1 MNIVLDVL
9 RLRRVKLD
17 YISPPICPVVMSG
30 SGSSIMVEIV
40 GAPEPPTALMFSGQ
54 CSRFLT
60 WTSPAGTI
68 CTSLYRANNP
78 NDILTTYTLIS
89 ECVPTGSVSVCSPG
103 WWKYSTS
110 TADGVESDQSQPI
123 YSPGGAPV
131 IFPVDQIA
139 GAVRV
144 NLYKNP
150 NPLNPVGSYPLV
162 LSTISKS
169 IIEVC
174 DLTGCY
180 RLQVISDDGPS
191 ELSQTICRTEPSNCC
206 PSPGCP
212 SNYQWDSVLC
222 SCVPGGLTGIAGPLA
237 NSCMGAAYSSELT
250 AIGGDE
256 PFTWTLL
263 GGTLPNGL
271 TLHTGV
277 FSGFTAPIT
286 GTATV
291 AGDFIFTA
299 QVEDSNGT
307 IVSDTFTIH
316 ILGITQGSVL
326 PNGNTD
332 TAYSVQL
339 AGAGGIAPYLFSLD
353 GGSFPPGLS
362 MDSAG
367 LITGTATDLDT
378 ESVTVG
384 ILDATGNSCEL
395 ALTISIVGCPAV
407 SAYPAINWTPGIA
420 NPWPTMEILDTKRR
434 NVLIQL
440 SNASGPG
447 NLLLDAI
454 SSITKAYTV
463 EYSDSG
469 AGKMY
474 GTAWMGY
481 DPVNDLVIIAS
492 REVAGI
498 KYWTRFNPATGVFS
512 APGTQ
517 GIDIGQD
524 NFLRRLAV
532 DTKRGHVVGVAHG
545 TKKFQVVE
553 ITPSTFT
560 NLGVSADVWSNLRH
574 CCYNEVSDK
583 FVLLGQAANPA
594 IAYVDPVTFVVTV
607 SSLAIQSGGA
617 ANNLIHSLPG
627 TPWVAFVDSTSRLV
641 IVDTVADT
649 LYWNPTEIIGIQ
661 IPPTPANAIQ
671 DFSYNTCSGIFTVA
685 TEGYIQQY
693 DVLNKTF
700 VQRINAPGGLGGYYS
715 MIFDPAANL
724 TYCLVGNSPA
734 DATPRHIITI

>member
-17 YISPPICPVVMSG
+17 YVSPPICPVVMSG

-54 CSRFLT
+54 CNRFLT

-89 ECVPTGSVSVCSPG
+89 ECVPNGSVSVCSPG

-110 TADGVESDQSQPI
+110 TADGVESDLSQPI
-123 YSPGGAPV
+123 YSPGGSPIV
-131 IFPVDQIA
+131 FPIDQIA

-162 LSTISKS
+162 LSTTSMS
-169 IIEVC
+169 VIEVC

-180 RLQVISDDGPS
+180 RLQVISDEGPS

-212 SNYQWDSVLC
+212 SSYRWDSVLC

-263 GGTLPNGL
+263 SGVLPDGL

-277 FSGFTAPIT
+277 FSGLTAPIT
-286 GTATV
+286 GTATG
-291 AGDFIFTA
+291 AGDFTFTA

-307 IVSDTFTIH
+307 IVSGPFTIH

-326 PNGNTD
+326 PNGTTD
-332 TAYSVQL
+332 TPYSVQL

-353 GGSFPPGLS
+353 GGSFPSGLS

-378 ESVTVG
+378 ESVTIG
-384 ILDATGNSCEL
+384 ILDATGNKCEL
-395 ALTISIVGCPAV
+395 PLSISIVGCPSV
-407 SAYPAINWTPGIA
+407 SSYPTIDWTSGIA

-454 SSITKAYTV
+454 SSITKTYIA
-463 EYSDSG
+463 EYPDDGSG
-469 AGKMY
+469 NMF
-474 GTAWMGY
+474 GTSWMGY

-492 REVAGI
+492 RTTN
-498 KYWTRFNPATGVFS
+498 WTRFNPATGLYS
-512 APGTQ
+512 TAGAQ
-517 GIDIGQD
+517 AIQIGQD
-524 NFLRRLAV
+524 NFFRRLAV
-532 DTKRGHVVGVAHG
+532 DIKRGHVMGTSQG
-545 TKKFQVVE
+545 TKKFQVVR
-553 ITPSTFT
+553 ITPSTST
-560 NLGVSADVWSNLRH
+560 SLIVSADQWALLRH

-583 FVLLGQAANPA
+583 YVLLGSVSSPA
-594 IAYVDPVTFVVTV
+594 ISYVDPVSFAVTV
-607 SSLAIQSGGA
+607 STLAIQSGGPA
-617 ANNLIHSLPG
+617 QNLVLSLPG
-627 TPWVAFVDSTSRLV
+627 TPWIVFNDSTSHLAFVDT
-641 IVDTVADT
+641 TNDT
-649 LYWNPTEIIGIQ
+649 LYWSPTEAVS
-661 IPPTPANAIQ
+661 PSSIQ
-671 DFSYNTCSGIFTVA
+671 DFSYNSCSGVFTVA
-685 TEGYIQQY
+685 MDSFIKQF
-693 DVLNKTF
+693 DVLNKSYVGT
-700 VQRINAPGGLGGYYS
+700 IPAPGGLGGYYS
-715 MIFDPAANL
+715 MIFDPTANL
-724 TYCLVGNSPA
+724 TYCLVGQSPA
-734 DATPRHIITI
+734 DPTPRHIITI